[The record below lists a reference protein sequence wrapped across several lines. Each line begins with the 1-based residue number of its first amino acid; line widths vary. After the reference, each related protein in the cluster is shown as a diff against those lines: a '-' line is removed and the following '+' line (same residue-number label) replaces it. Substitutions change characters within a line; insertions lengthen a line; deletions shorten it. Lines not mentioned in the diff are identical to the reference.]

1 MRVQLLLLVVMF
13 ARCSLHLDQEEIVR
27 TDMFAK
33 TELCGREVGSML
45 HFEVSLRVKSK

>member
-13 ARCSLHLDQEEIVR
+13 SRCSLHLDQEEIVR